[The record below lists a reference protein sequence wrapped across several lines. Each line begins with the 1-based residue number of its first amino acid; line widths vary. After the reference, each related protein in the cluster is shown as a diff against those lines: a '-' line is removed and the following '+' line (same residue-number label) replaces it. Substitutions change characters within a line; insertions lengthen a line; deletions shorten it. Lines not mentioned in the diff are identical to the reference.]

1 MQSVNELWR
10 TLRALPDTEIEWR
23 FDINGVTYGPEN
35 EVSHDANHALF
46 SEFGFG
52 NATCGGLNLQLYAD
66 NIPKGAEIKR
76 FCRLVNGA
84 QVSEWLPMGVYY
96 INRRSEEDGYWEI
109 EAFDNMRKA
118 EKVWEPDQ
126 SLTFP
131 MPMDEAVAEICR
143 VLGFTLDS
151 RTTLSHAY
159 TLDYPESE
167 QTYRRTLQMIAAA
180 HGGNFVFTGE
190 GKLRL
195 VPLISLPEESFY
207 LVDQNGNPITF
218 GGQRITVGDGESAN
232 PFDPNGVKHL
242 VGLDLFSIRDNGKSK
257 PVSRVTLLADDENA
271 YTAGDDTG
279 MELVADCAY
288 ATQEMV
294 NALLSAFKGFVYQAF
309 EADGANLD
317 PAAELGDGITAGGLY
332 SILGE
337 LNENGSGYPDI
348 AAPGKEELEDEYPSQ
363 GPVTQQFNR
372 KLAQTRSLISK
383 TAEEIRLEV
392 AGVEDEISYIQLDL
406 ESITSRVQDAEGNI
420 STLEQTATS
429 LRSEISGKL
438 DGDEAQSLIDQTLES
453 IELSVSSSG
462 GSTTFRLTADGVLLS
477 TKTLDLTVDAVNIS
491 GTLTAGALRGGT
503 VSLLTSAERVAGGI
517 DITGASTSTYA
528 IELYSN
534 GALRLEA
541 YGGAAYLGSDD
552 GASVEVSDRIWMND
566 HVYPSDPEAYNCG
579 NNNYPWAV
587 VSAVDVYVD
596 GTAVTSDR
604 NKKHDIFYGLDAYD
618 ALFDALRAVGYKL
631 NNGKSDRVHIGMIA
645 QEVEEA
651 LLLCGLTNQDFGA
664 VVREIAEDGT
674 ERYFLRYMEFIGLLI
689 DQVQK
694 LKARVGQL
702 EARV

>member
-1 MQSVNELWR
+1 MYNKIYIGQNAAGVFAAPAFAPISR
-10 TLRALPDTEIEWR
+10 IAL
-23 FDINGVTYGPEN
+23 
-35 EVSHDANHALF
+35 
-46 SEFGFG
+46 
-52 NATCGGLNLQLYAD
+52 
-66 NIPKGAEIKR
+66 
-76 FCRLVNGA
+76 LV
-84 QVSEWLPMGVYY
+84 
-96 INRRSEEDGYWEI
+96 
-109 EAFDNMRKA
+109 
-118 EKVWEPDQ
+118 
-126 SLTFP
+126 
-131 MPMDEAVAEICR
+131 
-143 VLGFTLDS
+143 
-151 RTTLSHAY
+151 
-159 TLDYPESE
+159 
-167 QTYRRTLQMIAAA
+167 
-180 HGGNFVFTGE
+180 
-190 GKLRL
+190 
-195 VPLISLPEESFY
+195 
-207 LVDQNGNPITF
+207 
-218 GGQRITVGDGESAN
+218 
-232 PFDPNGVKHL
+232 
-242 VGLDLFSIRDNGKSK
+242 
-257 PVSRVTLLADDENA
+257 DDENE
-271 YTAGDDTG
+271 YLSGDDTG
-279 MELVADCAY
+279 RTLEVTCPYGSQAMADDLLAQLKGYAY
-288 ATQEMV
+288 QPMTAQD
-294 NALLSAFKGFVYQAF
+294 AL
-309 EADGANLD
+309 LD
-317 PAAELGDGITAGGLY
+317 PAAEIGDGVTVGGVY
-332 SILGE
+332 TILAQIDR
-337 LNENGSGYPDI
+337 LFDMHCAADI
-348 AAPGKEELEDEYPSQ
+348 AAPGEEELESEYTFQ
-363 GPVTQQFNR
+363 TQEKRLER

-528 IELYSN
+528 IELYSY

-552 GASVEVSDRIWMND
+552 GASIEVSDRIWMND

-651 LLLCGLTNQDFGA
+651 LLLCGLTNQDFAA

-694 LKARVGQL
+694 LKARMGQL

>member
-1 MQSVNELWR
+1 MNNRHIVGKRVSSFELY
-10 TLRALPDTEIEWR
+10 D
-23 FDINGVTYGPEN
+23 
-35 EVSHDANHALF
+35 
-46 SEFGFG
+46 
-52 NATCGGLNLQLYAD
+52 
-66 NIPKGAEIKR
+66 K
-76 FCRLVNGA
+76 
-84 QVSEWLPMGVYY
+84 
-96 INRRSEEDGYWEI
+96 
-109 EAFDNMRKA
+109 
-118 EKVWEPDQ
+118 
-126 SLTFP
+126 
-131 MPMDEAVAEICR
+131 
-143 VLGFTLDS
+143 LG
-151 RTTLSHAY
+151 
-159 TLDYPESE
+159 
-167 QTYRRTLQMIAAA
+167 
-180 HGGNFVFTGE
+180 
-190 GKLRL
+190 
-195 VPLISLPEESFY
+195 
-207 LVDQNGNPITF
+207 PIT
-218 GGQRITVGDGESAN
+218 GIA
-232 PFDPNGVKHL
+232 
-242 VGLDLFSIRDNGKSK
+242 
-257 PVSRVTLLADDENA
+257 LLLDDENELI
-271 YTAGDDTG
+271 AGDDTG
-279 MELVADCAY
+279 YMLEVSCPYGTQAIADDLLAKLQGKTY
-288 ATQEMV
+288 QGYRAQ
-294 NALLSAFKGFVYQAF
+294 NAV
-309 EADGANLD
+309 LD
-317 PAAELGDGITAGGLY
+317 PTAELGDGITVNGIY
-332 SILGE
+332 SLLAHRVVNFGPGHMSE
-337 LNENGSGYPDI
+337 I
-348 AAPGKEELEDEYPSQ
+348 AAPGESTLEHEYSWKSPEKKE
-363 GPVTQQFNR
+363 FNR

-541 YGGAAYLGSDD
+541 YGGAAYLGSDN
-552 GASVEVSDRIWMND
+552 GASMEVNDRIWMND

-604 NKKHDIFYGLDAYD
+604 NKKHDIFYVLDAYD

-651 LLLCGLTNQDFGA
+651 LLLCGLTNQDFAA
-664 VVREIAEDGT
+664 VVRETAEDGT
-674 ERYFLRYMEFIGLLI
+674 DRYFLRYMEFIGLLI

>member
-1 MQSVNELWR
+1 MYNKIYIGQNAAGVFAAPAFAPISR
-10 TLRALPDTEIEWR
+10 IAL
-23 FDINGVTYGPEN
+23 
-35 EVSHDANHALF
+35 
-46 SEFGFG
+46 
-52 NATCGGLNLQLYAD
+52 
-66 NIPKGAEIKR
+66 
-76 FCRLVNGA
+76 LV
-84 QVSEWLPMGVYY
+84 
-96 INRRSEEDGYWEI
+96 
-109 EAFDNMRKA
+109 
-118 EKVWEPDQ
+118 
-126 SLTFP
+126 
-131 MPMDEAVAEICR
+131 
-143 VLGFTLDS
+143 
-151 RTTLSHAY
+151 
-159 TLDYPESE
+159 
-167 QTYRRTLQMIAAA
+167 
-180 HGGNFVFTGE
+180 
-190 GKLRL
+190 
-195 VPLISLPEESFY
+195 
-207 LVDQNGNPITF
+207 
-218 GGQRITVGDGESAN
+218 
-232 PFDPNGVKHL
+232 
-242 VGLDLFSIRDNGKSK
+242 
-257 PVSRVTLLADDENA
+257 DDENE
-271 YTAGDDTG
+271 YLSGDDSGRTLEVTCPYG
-279 MELVADCAY
+279 SQAMADDLQAQLKGYAY
-288 ATQEMV
+288 QPMTAQD
-294 NALLSAFKGFVYQAF
+294 AL
-309 EADGANLD
+309 LD
-317 PAAELGDGITAGGLY
+317 PAAEIGDGVTVGGVY
-332 SILGE
+332 TILAQIDR
-337 LNENGSGYPDI
+337 LFDMHCAADV
-348 AAPGKEELEDEYPSQ
+348 AAPGEEELESEYTFQ
-363 GPVTQQFNR
+363 TQEKRLER

-438 DGDEAQSLIDQTLES
+438 DGDEAQSLIDQTLEG
-453 IELSVSSSG
+453 IELSVSSSD

-541 YGGAAYLGSDD
+541 YGGAAYLGSDN
-552 GASVEVSDRIWMND
+552 GASMEVNDRIWMND

-651 LLLCGLTNQDFGA
+651 LLLCGLTNQDFAA

-694 LKARVGQL
+694 LKARMGQL
-702 EARV
+702 EEKINAV